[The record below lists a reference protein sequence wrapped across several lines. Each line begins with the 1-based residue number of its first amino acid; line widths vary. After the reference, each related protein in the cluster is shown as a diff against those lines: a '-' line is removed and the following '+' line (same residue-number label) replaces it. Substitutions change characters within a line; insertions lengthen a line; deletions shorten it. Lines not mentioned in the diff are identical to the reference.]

1 MPCFLVSFSV
11 RIDVPQLSCPV
22 QTHNQPH
29 FRHPLPMAAPLV
41 ATTYRRAY
49 LSRESLRPQD
59 GNRIDF
65 VVFLFQLVFPES
77 LGMNLWVYSIR
88 ELSLFP

>member
-1 MPCFLVSFSV
+1 M
-11 RIDVPQLSCPV
+11 
-22 QTHNQPH
+22 
-29 FRHPLPMAAPLV
+29 

-77 LGMNLWVYSIR
+77 LGMNLWVYRIR